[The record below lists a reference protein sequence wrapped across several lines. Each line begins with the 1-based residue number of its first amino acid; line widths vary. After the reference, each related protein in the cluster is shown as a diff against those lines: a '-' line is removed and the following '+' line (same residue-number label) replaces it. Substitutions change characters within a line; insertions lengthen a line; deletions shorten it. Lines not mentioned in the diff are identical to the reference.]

1 MFANKE
7 FEEDYMGKGL
17 WLLKIFKKSKQKR
30 YRMTSMSTLGLKT
43 DSKRIQKVDID
54 IDYRLYN

>member
-7 FEEDYMGKGL
+7 IEEDDMAKGL

-43 DSKRIQKVDID
+43 DSKKIQKVDID
-54 IDYRLYN
+54 IDYRL